1 MVIFH
6 SIATKL
12 IRWVNVTYQC
22 ISGSYMRFENSELRA
37 FRAVIEEGGFR
48 RAAESLHISQSA
60 VSQAVAGLEN
70 KLGTPLIRRG
80 KDLRLT
86 DAGRRLFDHAFE
98 VLTGEQQTLEDIAQ
112 LRQGQSET
120 LSLALSASINRFHAP
135 GLTSAYYREYPQV
148 RMQVMEMPARNIIYA
163 VLAGNV
169 ELGFGP
175 FQKDMQAFATV
186 PLYAD
191 SRHLVV
197 SPGHP
202 RFEDMKQGDAD
213 ALKQTP
219 LITSALDNP
228 DLRPSIQRLRDQF
241 STVWE
246 VSSLQLRIHMVR
258 EGMGVAFIDR
268 RLLEEH
274 PDCAAFHIIDDVSF
288 GSIDKQVGIY
298 YRAGKHLSR
307 AATRFVALCESHW
320 NL

>member
-1 MVIFH
+1 
-6 SIATKL
+6 
-12 IRWVNVTYQC
+12 
-22 ISGSYMRFENSELRA
+22 MRFENSELRA

-48 RAAESLHISQSA
+48 RAAEALHISQSA
-60 VSQAVAGLEN
+60 VSQAVAGLES
-70 KLGTPLIRRG
+70 KLGTSLIRRG
-80 KDLRLT
+80 KELRLT

-98 VLTGEQQTLEDIAQ
+98 VLTGEQQALEDIAQ

-135 GLTSAYYREYPQV
+135 GLISAYYREHPQV
-148 RMQVMEMPARNIIYA
+148 RMQLVEMPARNIIYA
-163 VLAGNV
+163 VLAGNA

-186 PLYAD
+186 PLYSD

-202 RFEDMKQGDAD
+202 RFEEMKRGDAD

-219 LITSALDNP
+219 LITSALDSP

-246 VSSLQLRIHMVR
+246 VSSLLLRIYLVR

-268 RLLEEH
+268 RLLQEH
-274 PDCAAFHIIDDVSF
+274 PDCDNFHVIDDVSF
-288 GSIDKQVGIY
+288 GTIDKQVGLY
-298 YRAGKHLSR
+298 YRAGKQLSR
-307 AATRFVALCESHW
+307 SASRFVALCDAHW